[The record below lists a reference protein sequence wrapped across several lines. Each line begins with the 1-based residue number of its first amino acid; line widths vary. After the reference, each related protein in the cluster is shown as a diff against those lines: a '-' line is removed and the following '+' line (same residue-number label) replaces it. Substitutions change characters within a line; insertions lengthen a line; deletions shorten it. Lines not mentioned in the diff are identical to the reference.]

1 MATEKIEDAKRAAV
15 SKETATKAAVAE
27 LKKLN
32 PELTIKAQVM
42 DHFHHGWGIA
52 IQMESFMNSSM
63 MKGRGLIVPE
73 GWEVKDQPGTNT
85 FQLIIP
91 NEQILF
97 IRVTKRIF

>member
-1 MATEKIEDAKRAAV
+1 MATEKFEDAKRAAI
-15 SKETATKAAVAE
+15 SKEAATKAAVAE

-32 PELTIKAQVM
+32 PELVIKAQVM

>member
-1 MATEKIEDAKRAAV
+1 MATEKFEDAKRAAI
-15 SKETATKAAVAE
+15 SKEAATKAAVAE

-32 PELTIKAQVM
+32 PELTIKALVM

>member
-1 MATEKIEDAKRAAV
+1 MATERFENVKREV
-15 SKETATKAAVAE
+15 SSKEAATKAAAE
-27 LKKLN
+27 ELQKLN
-32 PELTIKAQVM
+32 PSLVIKAQVM

-85 FQLIIP
+85 FQLLVP

>member
-1 MATEKIEDAKRAAV
+1 MATEKFEDAKRAAI
-15 SKETATKAAVAE
+15 SKEAATKAAVAE

-85 FQLIIP
+85 FQLIIT

>member
-1 MATEKIEDAKRAAV
+1 MATEQFENLKREAS
-15 SKETATKAAVAE
+15 SKEAATKAATEE
-27 LKKLN
+27 LTKLN
-32 PELTIKAQVM
+32 PDLVIKARIM

-85 FQLIIP
+85 FQLLVP

-97 IRVTKRIF
+97 IRVTKRFF